1 MADRIQYTLT
11 DEAGETASFGVD
23 VPDTFTLAQYD
34 EFAAAYAI
42 LVDDIVGGI
51 VSKAVLKRSVDVG
64 DLTDNGVGVASDIE
78 DIGAFSFRTA
88 EFRRVRVNVP
98 GLLESLVIPNS
109 KELDLSEP
117 AVAAIV
123 VAMTSGIA
131 VTGGTIQPSDIQ
143 EDDIIALEDAL
154 ERFRAS
160 GRRR

>member
-1 MADRIQYTLT
+1 
-11 DEAGETASFGVD
+11 
-23 VPDTFTLAQYD
+23 
-34 EFAAAYAI
+34 
-42 LVDDIVGGI
+42 VDDIVGGI